1 MKTADIKKG
10 MRVRMDNGWYGT
22 MKDNKRG
29 TTRVVEVE
37 GFYTETG
44 SVYSHDIVLALP
56 VAGGIWEI
64 IEHTVKELQ
73 LKEMTEKLFA

>member
-22 MKDNKRG
+22 MKDNMRG

-56 VAGGIWEI
+56 VIGGIWEI
-64 IEHTVKELQ
+64 IEHTAKELQ